1 MIQHKQVVETL
12 KKINDPEIQLDVY
25 TLGLIYNIEIV
36 EDKVNL
42 RMTFTSPMCPYGPWL
57 MQDIKTK
64 VGTIEGVKEVNI
76 ELVFEPVWQPSQ
88 EVKIMLGME

>member
-1 MIQHKQVVETL
+1 MIQHEKIIETL

-25 TLGLIYNIEIV
+25 TLGLIYNINTANNKI
-36 EDKVNL
+36 NL
-42 RMTFTSPMCPYGPWL
+42 KMTFTSPMCPYGPWL

-64 VGTIEGVKEVNI
+64 LGMIEGVKEVNI
-76 ELVFEPVWQPSQ
+76 ELTFEPAWQPSK